1 MTPAT
6 GLASLSSA
14 LGREWF
20 LALSVGTCIV
30 FLAAGPQILGSLHNV
45 AVLVGVFA
53 WLFGA
58 ILGSALAVV
67 RHADHL
73 AEHLGEPYGTLI
85 LTLSVTAI
93 EVMSIS
99 AIMLHGENNP
109 ALVRDTLFAVIMIIL
124 NGMVGLSLLV
134 GGWRH
139 REQHYNLQGANAYL
153 GAIIPL
159 AVLALVLPDYT
170 VTTVG
175 PSLSIHQAAALGVM
189 SIGLYAVFLATQT
202 GRHRGYFTFGNGEP
216 EHAEPQ
222 KAGGQSVRFHAAF
235 LAAYMVPVVFLAE
248 QLAHPVDYIIDNA
261 HAPAMLGGVVIAIL
275 VATPEG
281 VGAVRAAFANHLQRS
296 TNIFL
301 GSVLSTIGLTVPAMI
316 AMSYATGRPILLG
329 LEHTNVVMLLLT
341 LGVSVVTFAS
351 GRTNMLQG
359 VVHLLLFA
367 VFVLLIFEG

>member
-1 MTPAT
+1 MTTRQDASS
-6 GLASLSSA
+6 LAA
-14 LGREWF
+14 RLGREWF
-20 LALSVGTCIV
+20 LAFSVGTCLV
-30 FLAAGPQILGSLHNV
+30 FLAAGPQILGRLDHV
-45 AVLVGVFA
+45 AVLIGVFA
-53 WLFGA
+53 WLFGTV
-58 ILGSALAVV
+58 LGSALAVV

-73 AEHLGEPYGTLI
+73 AGHLGEPYGTLI

-159 AVLALVLPDYT
+159 AVLTLVLPDYT

-189 SIGLYAVFLATQT
+189 SIGLYAVFLVTQT
-202 GRHRGYFTFGNGEP
+202 GRHRGYFTFGDGNS
-216 EHAEPQ
+216 EHAEPE
-222 KAGGQSVRFHAAF
+222 KTAHGSVPFHVAL
-235 LAAYMVPVVFLAE
+235 LAAYMIPVVFLAE
-248 QLAHPVDYIIDNA
+248 QLAHPVDYVIDNA

-316 AMSYATGRPILLG
+316 AMSYWTGRPILLG
-329 LEHTNVVMLLLT
+329 LEHTSVVMLLLT

-351 GRTNMLQG
+351 GRANMLQG
-359 VVHLLLFA
+359 IVHLLLFV
-367 VFVLLIFEG
+367 VFMLLMFEG

>member
-1 MTPAT
+1 
-6 GLASLSSA
+6 
-14 LGREWF
+14 
-20 LALSVGTCIV
+20 
-30 FLAAGPQILGSLHNV
+30 
-45 AVLVGVFA
+45 
-53 WLFGA
+53 
-58 ILGSALAVV
+58 
-67 RHADHL
+67 
-73 AEHLGEPYGTLI
+73 
-85 LTLSVTAI
+85 
-93 EVMSIS
+93 
-99 AIMLHGENNP
+99 
-109 ALVRDTLFAVIMIIL
+109 
-124 NGMVGLSLLV
+124 
-134 GGWRH
+134 
-139 REQHYNLQGANAYL
+139 
-153 GAIIPL
+153 
-159 AVLALVLPDYT
+159 
-170 VTTVG
+170 
-175 PSLSIHQAAALGVM
+175 
-189 SIGLYAVFLATQT
+189 
-202 GRHRGYFTFGNGEP
+202 
-216 EHAEPQ
+216 
-222 KAGGQSVRFHAAF
+222 
-235 LAAYMVPVVFLAE
+235 MVPVVFLAE